1 MRNIMEQTTKNIDGQ
16 QIRDIEKLVRKA
28 GKIILEAKPTGDMIH
43 KKQGPANFVT
53 DYDVRIQKELIA
65 GLQSILPEAAFFGE
79 EDTEENSHDTSGWCF
94 YIDPIDGTTNFMFDY
109 HHSCVSVGLAYAAQM
124 LAAFVYNPYFD
135 EMYLAVKG
143 KGAFLNGKRLF
154 LLDVPLEE
162 GIAAFGCARYNDD
175 NTAAFF
181 QIVQEL
187 FNRSLSI
194 RDRGSAALDLCS
206 VASGNNV
213 CYFEVKLQPY
223 DYAAAS
229 LIIEEAG
236 GVITQMD
243 GSPITLDK
251 PCSIAGGTISAHR
264 ELLEIVKENRRRKWK
279 TI

>member
-1 MRNIMEQTTKNIDGQ
+1 MEEITKEINEQ
-16 QIRDIEKLVRKA
+16 KIREIEELVRRA
-28 GKIILEAKPTGDMIH
+28 GQIILEAKPTGDTVH

-65 GLQSILPEAAFFGE
+65 GLKKILPEAAFFGE
-79 EDTEENSHDTSGWCF
+79 EDTEENSRDTRGWCF

-124 LAAFVYNPYFD
+124 LAAFVYNPYVD

-143 KGAFLNGKRLF
+143 KGAFLNGRRLS
-154 LLDVPLEE
+154 LADVPLEE

-175 NTAAFF
+175 NTVDFF
-181 QIVQEL
+181 RIVQAL
-187 FNRSLSI
+187 FQRSLSI

-206 VASGNNV
+206 IASGNNV

-229 LIIEEAG
+229 LLIEETG

-264 ELLEIVKENRRRKWK
+264 ELLEIIKEY
-279 TI
+279 IL